1 MNIESTYEEI
11 EAIVPIVN
19 NNILEFKKIV
29 HKLNSNYRNNRI
41 SNDFIKNDVN
51 RIQRKL
57 NNLNE
62 SINDLKLINSL
73 SKLDNLANKIDNN
86 NHLNINFKLV
96 CLGLSN
102 IFITSLLIY
111 YLT

>member
-1 MNIESTYEEI
+1 MNIESSYEEI

-29 HKLNSNYRNNRI
+29 HRLSSNYKNNRI
-41 SNDFIKNDVN
+41 SINFIQNDINK
-51 RIQRKL
+51 IQRQ
-57 NNLNE
+57 LNE
-62 SINDLKLINSL
+62 INKSIYDLKLVNSL
-73 SKLDNLANKIDNN
+73 TNLNNLANKIENN
-86 NHLNINFKLV
+86 NHFNLNLKLV
-96 CLGLSN
+96 CVGLSN

>member
-57 NNLNE
+57 NNLND
-62 SINDLKLINSL
+62 SINDLKLINSFSNL
-73 SKLDNLANKIDNN
+73 NNLANKIDNN

-102 IFITSLLIY
+102 IFITSLLIH

>member
-51 RIQRKL
+51 RIQKKL

-73 SKLDNLANKIDNN
+73 YKLDNLANKIDNK

-96 CLGLSN
+96 CIGLSN
-102 IFITSLLIY
+102 IFITSLLIH